1 MAFLALPAALA
12 GGVLGALL
20 LGSSITLG
28 ALIGLMAL
36 VGLAARQALV
46 LVRHLQRLEQVDELA
61 FDEDLVRRG
70 AGERLAPVLASTL
83 ALGAVMAPFAL
94 MGSIAGLEIIHP
106 MAVVVL
112 CGLVTSTALTL
123 LVLPALYLHYETGRP
138 RPVLE
143 PAAQESD
150 DARVLAFEFG
160 GEPAAKTP
168 A

>member
-12 GGVLGALL
+12 GGVLGALA

-36 VGLAARQALV
+36 LGLAARQALV

-70 AGERLAPVLASTL
+70 AGERLAPVLASSL
-83 ALGAVMAPFAL
+83 AVGAVMAPFAVL
-94 MGSIAGLEIIHP
+94 GSMAGLEIVHP
-106 MAVVVL
+106 MAVVLL

-123 LVLPALYLHYETGRP
+123 LALPALYLHYETGRP
-138 RPVLE
+138 RPLLE

-150 DARVLAFEFG
+150 DARVLAFEFD